1 MDAAIV
7 NPVKN
12 HRTPRLDRVAVM
24 ASTQADLARLRG
36 ALGPSA
42 TCRKLY
48 NSQLYLPPQGSAL
61 PALAGPMMGAPY
73 AAAMLESLIAWGARE
88 ILFLG
93 WCGSI
98 STDLKAGDIIV
109 PTAAFSDE
117 GTASHY
123 GHRRGEFSHPDAT
136 LRRGLK
142 TELESNQTPLYSGPV
157 WTTDAVF
164 RETRAKVQR
173 FQTAG
178 LLAVEMETSALF
190 AVAAFR
196 QVRLASLLVVSDEL
210 GSLTW
215 KPGFKAPGFKA
226 ARETTAQAVMKF
238 SRQRL
243 QAPAHTPQPLAQ
255 P

>member
-12 HRTPRLDRVAVM
+12 HRTPRLDRVVVM
-24 ASTQADLARLRG
+24 VSAQADLTRLQG

-48 NSQLYLPPQGSAL
+48 NSQLYLPPQGSTL

-73 AAAMLESLIAWGARE
+73 AAAILESLIAWGACE

-98 STDLKAGDIIV
+98 STRLQAGDIIV
-109 PTAAFSDE
+109 PTAALSDE
-117 GTASHY
+117 GTAAHY

-142 TELESNQTPLYSGPV
+142 TELELQHTRLYSGPV

-164 RETRAKVQR
+164 RETRTKVRR
-173 FQTAG
+173 FQAAG
-178 LLAVEMETSALF
+178 LLAVEMESSALF

-215 KPGFKAPGFKA
+215 KPGFKDPGFKA
-226 ARETTAQAVMKF
+226 ARGSAAQAVMAF

-243 QAPAHTPQPLAQ
+243 RALAQ
-255 P
+255 TP